1 MKNGR
6 IIGIVLA
13 VADVALAAACA
24 VLYLGTDREKPH
36 FEFRDVDTVYQE
48 GMETSALL
56 EGIAAFDNE
65 DGDMTGSIV
74 IEKIMENR
82 EEKSVVVFYA
92 VSDKAG
98 NAGKCSCKFPA
109 VFEADEEDG
118 IEVQDEWLMQSG
130 FWTGLEGSGEKNIS
144 DNNKGE
150 TVPENGQRKEEGDE
164 QDASQIDEAEEE
176 TENETENGEEE
187 GTEPETEN
195 GGEDEIGEEAG
206 NETEDVTGEEG
217 EDTGSEPEGEENE
230 AAENEG
236 ETNGRAENETV
247 AGAPVL
253 TLKATEINIEAGQA
267 PAWVDVIGNLSD
279 DKDSYETLFSN
290 LHVSGYDVNQEGT
303 YQATVMTEDSDG
315 NQSRPVPLTIIVQ

>member
-6 IIGIVLA
+6 ITGIVLA

-36 FEFRDVDTVYQE
+36 FEFQDVDTVYQE

-98 NAGKCSCKFPA
+98 NAGKCSRKFPA

-130 FWTGLEGSGEKNIS
+130 FWTGLEGSREENIS
-144 DNNKGE
+144 DNNREE
-150 TVPENGQRKEEGDE
+150 TVPENGQRGEEGNE
-164 QDASQIDEAEEE
+164 QDASQIDESEEE
-176 TENETENGEEE
+176 TENET
-187 GTEPETEN
+187 
-195 GGEDEIGEEAG
+195 A
-206 NETEDVTGEEG
+206 
-217 EDTGSEPEGEENE
+217 
-230 AAENEG
+230 
-236 ETNGRAENETV
+236 

-290 LHVSGYDVNQEGT
+290 LHVSGYDVNQEGI